1 MKSTVKNNEKL
12 KKSCAEAVTTFEK
25 LGLTQF
31 EDTLGRLKWCIGS
44 YEFDKNPSGLNELG
58 EIALNELKE
67 FKKDHPRK
75 VTKKVIE
82 GLEKSLISYQKGLK
96 QQINHGGK
104 GGPGGDGGRG
114 GIFLDDDGRSG
125 SIWLN
130 LLVNVTVGTPGM
142 RDGIPGNPG
151 RDGKNGEINFVY
163 Y

>member
-104 GGPGGDGGRG
+104 GGPVGEGGCR

-130 LLVNVTVGTPGM
+130 LLEAVTAGTPDM
-142 RDGIPGNPG
+142 KNGIPEKPG
-151 RDGKNGEINFVY
+151 KGRRNGEINFVY

>member
-1 MKSTVKNNEKL
+1 MKSTFKNNEKL
-12 KKSCAEAVTTFEK
+12 KKSCAEAVTTLEK
-25 LGLTQF
+25 LGLEQF

-104 GGPGGDGGRG
+104 VGPVGEGGRG
-114 GIFLDDDGRSG
+114 GFFQTMMEEAGLSG
-125 SIWLN
+125 
-130 LLVNVTVGTPGM
+130 
-142 RDGIPGNPG
+142 
-151 RDGKNGEINFVY
+151 
-163 Y
+163 